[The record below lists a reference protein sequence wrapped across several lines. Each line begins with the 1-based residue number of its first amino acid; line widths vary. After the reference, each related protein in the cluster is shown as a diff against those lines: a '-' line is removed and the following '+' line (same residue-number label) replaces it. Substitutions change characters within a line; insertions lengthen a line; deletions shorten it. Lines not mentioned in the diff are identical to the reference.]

1 MGIVYTG
8 NSLRGYRICSRHF
21 SDENY
26 LNKAKGRLLR
36 NAVTTLFSSL
46 STSTSDGTDS
56 TVGYNNGSE
65 CAPNGC
71 FFNAFPHPQHVKK
84 VYYRYYHRTLCAP
97 NGCICNA
104 FPPSF
109 GSCNAFCHEGQYCC
123 ADDEQNCC
131 SLLVYVAITR

>member
-56 TVGYNNGSE
+56 TVGQVIGHASHASPFSSGNGFIQ
-65 CAPNGC
+65 GC
-71 FFNAFPHPQHVKK
+71 CVPF
-84 VYYRYYHRTLCAP
+84 
-97 NGCICNA
+97 
-104 FPPSF
+104 
-109 GSCNAFCHEGQYCC
+109 
-123 ADDEQNCC
+123 
-131 SLLVYVAITR
+131 